1 MEEKPSFADQVKAL
15 LDEYDV
21 ERRLGEIADQADQL
35 VRQGLAV
42 AGEFAHEH
50 REDVGRWFDRAADAV
65 NGRTEGRH
73 ATTLDEVR
81 GVLDRGVERI
91 AEQRAGTTDAPDAPD
106 TPDTPEPDVAPPSA
120 TDEADGPGPEER

>member
-1 MEEKPSFADQVKAL
+1 MEDKPSFADQVKAL

-50 REDVGRWFDRAADAV
+50 RADVGRWFDKAADAV
-65 NGRTEGRH
+65 NGRTDGRH
-73 ATTLDEVR
+73 ASTLEEVR

-91 AEQRAGTTDAPDAPD
+91 AEQRPD
-106 TPDTPEPDVAPPSA
+106 TADAVSP
-120 TDEADGPGPEER
+120 DEADVVSPDEADETRRDR

>member
-35 VRQGLAV
+35 VRQGLAA

-73 ATTLDEVR
+73 ATTLEEVR

-91 AEQRAGTTDAPDAPD
+91 AEQRSGTADAADAPDAHAPD
-106 TPDTPEPDVAPPSA
+106 PDVASTSA
-120 TDEADGPGPEER
+120 ADEADRPGPEER

>member
-73 ATTLDEVR
+73 ATTLEEVR

-91 AEQRAGTTDAPDAPD
+91 AEQRPNDTATPDPA
-106 TPDTPEPDVAPPSA
+106 TPDTGAADAA
-120 TDEADGPGPEER
+120 TDEPDQPGPEEH

>member
-1 MEEKPSFADQVKAL
+1 MDDKPSFADQVKAL

-50 REDVGRWFDRAADAV
+50 RADVGRWFDMAADAV
-65 NGRTEGRH
+65 NGRTDGRH
-73 ATTLDEVR
+73 ASTLEEVR

-91 AEQRAGTTDAPDAPD
+91 AEQRPDSSDGVSTGSADDLDASGP
-106 TPDTPEPDVAPPSA
+106 TDVA
-120 TDEADGPGPEER
+120 DESGER